1 MKIFYTTTSDLKN
14 AEQIAKKLLENK
26 GAVCVNLIKNVK
38 SIYIDNGELNET
50 AEIIIIIKTSLK
62 KKEVEKFL
70 YEFHSYDTP
79 LIIEIKTS
87 KPNEK
92 YFEWFLKNSR

>member
-14 AEQIAKKLLENK
+14 AEEIGKKLLKRK

-38 SIYIDNGELNET
+38 SMYIDNGKLNKT
-50 AEIIIIIKTSLK
+50 TEIIVIIKTSLK
-62 KKEVEKFL
+62 KKEIEKFL
-70 YEFHSYDTP
+70 YEIHNYDIP

-87 KPNEK
+87 KPNAK
-92 YFEWFLKNSR
+92 YFEWFLKNSQ